1 MTVEFGYALVER
13 QPRGPLNAWMN
24 NLDQV
29 LPGLGGHFRSL
40 WMTDHLFW
48 EDYFTFEVWTVL
60 SYLAAKWP
68 NFAVGSMVMCQNYR
82 NPALL
87 AKMAASL
94 QVLSSG
100 RLLLGVGAGWKED
113 EYRGYGYEYPSAGT
127 RLEQL
132 EDTLEII
139 RRLWKEPGKITY
151 HGKHYHVENA
161 YCEPKPDPLPPL
173 IVGGGGNKTLML
185 AAKYADW
192 WNVSDKNYSA
202 YQELAGKLRQNCEN
216 IGRDPSSLRLTWF
229 GRIALGKTEAEA
241 RTLGS
246 ADLLKWTTDNAFVGT
261 PEQVVEQMRAFVE
274 LGVDYFMLD
283 VLGLPNP
290 DIMGML
296 LEDVLPY
303 VKGQRVGDA

>member
-1 MTVEFGYALVER
+1 MAVEFGLVLVER
-13 QPRGPLNAWMN
+13 QPRGPQSAWLE
-24 NLDQV
+24 NLERV
-29 LPGLGGHFRSL
+29 LPPLGGHFRSL

-48 EDYFTFEVWTVL
+48 EDWYTLEVWTVL
-60 SYLAAKWP
+60 SYLAARWP
-68 NFAVGSMVMCQNYR
+68 NFQVGSMVMCQSYR

-94 QVLSSG
+94 QVLSNG

-113 EYRGYGYEYPSAGT
+113 EYRGYGYPFPSPGT

-139 RRLWKEPGKITY
+139 NRLWKEPGKITY

-173 IVGGGGNKTLML
+173 IVGGGGNKTTML
-185 AAKYADW
+185 AARFADW
-192 WNVSDKNYSA
+192 WNVSDKNYPTYSSMVNTLK
-202 YQELAGKLRQNCEN
+202 QHCETV
-216 IGRDPSSLRLTWF
+216 GRDPLSIRLTWF

-241 RTLGS
+241 QALG
-246 ADLLKWTTDNAFVGT
+246 ATDLMKWTRDNAFVGT
-261 PEQVVEQMRAFVE
+261 PQQVVEQMLPFVD

-283 VLGLPNP
+283 VLGVSNP
-290 DIMGML
+290 DIRGML

-303 VKGQRVGDA
+303 VKGKPVGIN